1 MIPTRSSINPDSTSF
16 GNFPAAKNTPFVPQ
30 PLTPSGNHLKRI
42 NKGTYTKSTSNL
54 NRTDDQ
60 FGSIFATPSLLNKSV
75 DDITCLIPNDTVL
88 RQNGMSITPEM
99 TQTLLLQ
106 LLLQQINFNL
116 KESTSSTKKSSTG
129 SYARSRALNVNQKI
143 IDADLK
149 LMNIKDM
156 SKQRVGE
163 ELSDFEDSLPIDS
176 SNQKIGNFKRSNSKK
191 FIHKKMQ
198 SLREPESYE
207 KF

>member
-1 MIPTRSSINPDSTSF
+1 MTATTSSINPDST
-16 GNFPAAKNTPFVPQ
+16 NFPAAKNKPFVPQ
-30 PLTPSGNHLKRI
+30 PLTPSGGH
-42 NKGTYTKSTSNL
+42 KGTYTKSTSNL
-54 NRTDDQ
+54 NRTDAH
-60 FGSIFATPSLLNKSV
+60 FGSILASPSLLNKSV
-75 DDITCLIPNDTVL
+75 DDITCLIPNDTLL

-198 SLREPESYE
+198 SLRVPESYE

>member
-1 MIPTRSSINPDSTSF
+1 MTATTSSINPDST
-16 GNFPAAKNTPFVPQ
+16 NFPAAKNKPFVPQ
-30 PLTPSGNHLKRI
+30 PLTPSGGYLKRI

-54 NRTDDQ
+54 NRTDAQ
-60 FGSIFATPSLLNKSV
+60 NFGSILASPSLLNKSV

-88 RQNGMSITPEM
+88 RQYGTSITPKM

-116 KESTSSTKKSSTG
+116 KESTSPTKKSSTG
-129 SYARSRALNVNQKI
+129 SYDSSRALNVNQKI

-176 SNQKIGNFKRSNSKK
+176 SNQNIGNFRRSNSKK

-198 SLREPESYE
+198 SLRVPESYE

>member
-1 MIPTRSSINPDSTSF
+1 MTATTSSINPDST
-16 GNFPAAKNTPFVPQ
+16 NFPAAKNKPFVPQ
-30 PLTPSGNHLKRI
+30 PLTPSGGHKV
-42 NKGTYTKSTSNL
+42 TYTKSTSNL
-54 NRTDDQ
+54 NRTDAQ
-60 FGSIFATPSLLNKSV
+60 NFGSILASPSLLNKSV
-75 DDITCLIPNDTVL
+75 DDITCLIPNDTLL

-176 SNQKIGNFKRSNSKK
+176 SNQNIGNFRRSNSKK

-198 SLREPESYE
+198 SLRVPESYE